1 MTDEELYQLACKA
14 ASMTPLTKDGGK
26 QIVFLES
33 KDQDG
38 SPVRIYLTWAFQYD
52 FLRNFLSVV
61 SEAKSLD
68 PLEKAN
74 D

>member
-1 MTDEELYQLACKA
+1 MTDEHLYQVACKA
-14 ASMTPLTKDGGK
+14 ASMTPLTEDGGK

-61 SEAKSLD
+61 SEAKT
-68 PLEKAN
+68 LEMPEKTH